1 LQARFTSRT
10 RPTNF
15 SYSGSVIGAR

>member
-1 LQARFTSRT
+1 LQARFTSCT
-10 RPTNF
+10 GPTNF